1 MSDRLARARADQEAT
16 RRACQALAGVLA
28 ILDRQ
33 KGYMAPE
40 DQRTLREAKA
50 TLAEL
55 WATNGT

>member
-16 RRACQALAGVLA
+16 RRACQALTGVIA
-28 ILDRQ
+28 ILVRQ
-33 KGYMAPE
+33 GGYLSPE

-55 WATNGT
+55 WANGS